1 MGAIALKL
9 KALQE
14 EAEDPDAFE
23 ELLAENTVR
32 MSHEPSSYNQTEDF
46 DQDDVDPL
54 TL

>member
-9 KALQE
+9 RALQE
-14 EAEDPDAFE
+14 DAEDPDAFE

-32 MSHEPSSYNQTEDF
+32 ISPKPSSSNQTEDY
-46 DQDDVDPL
+46 DQDDIDPL